1 MPWKKYWEQ
10 GHNQGLFLKDQD
22 LSVKDQDKDKNLSSK
37 DQDFKFVLED
47 SLRTRTRTRTT
58 TLHSQASSFVAYVRG
73 FSFIVVQSFVLFL
86 GCSYNNVLPVP
97 VNWLAGKIVS
107 EMTYNVSRWRLNPTI
122 LITTV
127 ILTPADW
134 GRTIS
139 RSICKGRGGRGV
151 KNSWKGGETDDR
163 QKCIILY
170 CNGKTVIVAEAV
182 KLARIK
188 WRKITGINCSSHWVA
203 YREPTARPCKAELDQ
218 RLATVVSS
226 AVTRGRSFGVC
237 KKNYCISISP
247 PRTEF
252 LQIPYLAGKN
262 YTPVLGLCEI
272 LDAFLRHN

>member
-10 GHNQGLFLKDQD
+10 GHNQGLFLKDQH

-47 SLRTRTRTRTT
+47 SLRTRTRTT

-163 QKCIILY
+163 QKCIITVMVRLSLWRRPWNWRES
-170 CNGKTVIVAEAV
+170 NGERS
-182 KLARIK
+182 LALTAPRIE
-188 WRKITGINCSSHWVA
+188 W
-203 YREPTARPCKAELDQ
+203 
-218 RLATVVSS
+218 
-226 AVTRGRSFGVC
+226 
-237 KKNYCISISP
+237 
-247 PRTEF
+247 RTENQ
-252 LQIPYLAGKN
+252 LPDHVRQSWIK
-262 YTPVLGLCEI
+262 
-272 LDAFLRHN
+272 DWQQ